1 MQKIQAASLQAKYE
15 ASRMEIERIDK
26 ERVAVVERER
36 FLQMSVIDL
45 RREYENAVKQRESV
59 QMAVHRLSLALSI

>member
-1 MQKIQAASLQAKYE
+1 
-15 ASRMEIERIDK
+15 MEIERIDK

-36 FLQMSVIDL
+36 VLQMSVIDL